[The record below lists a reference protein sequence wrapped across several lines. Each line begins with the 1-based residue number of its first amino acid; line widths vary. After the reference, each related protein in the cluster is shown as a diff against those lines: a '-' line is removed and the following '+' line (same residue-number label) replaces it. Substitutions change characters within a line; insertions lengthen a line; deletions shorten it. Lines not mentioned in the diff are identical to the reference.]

1 MNLGLEGKFAL
12 VTGGSRGIGR
22 SIALSLADEGCNV
35 AICARNQTDIEKT
48 TEEIRAKGIHAIG
61 ICADTTY
68 SLDIKRVVETIEKA
82 WGRLHIL
89 INNVGGG
96 GSWGDVNI
104 EKNSEN
110 MWREVYDKNATAM
123 IRFTTLVLPFMK
135 KEGWGRVVTISSI
148 YGYEAGGDHPWYN
161 MAKAAQISFTKNLS
175 INRVLVGGGITFNT
189 VAPGFIMIPDT
200 GLYKMR
206 EENPEKF
213 QKLISECPLGRFGL
227 PEEVANVVS
236 FLCSDNARLVNGA
249 LVAVDGGQSRGTCY
263 GS

>member
-1 MNLGLEGKFAL
+1 MNLGLKGKFAL

-22 SIALSLADEGCNV
+22 SIALSLAEEGCNV
-35 AICARNQTDIEKT
+35 AICARNMQRVEEVTSELKEKGVRALGIRADATIPTDIKNVL
-48 TEEIRAKGIHAIG
+48 EEIK
-61 ICADTTY
+61 TQ
-68 SLDIKRVVETIEKA
+68 

-96 GSWGDVNI
+96 GSWGNVDI

-110 MWREVYDKNATAM
+110 VWKEVYDKNAAAM

-148 YGYEAGGDHPWYN
+148 YGYEAGGGHPWYN
-161 MAKAAQISFTKNLS
+161 MAKAAQISFMKNLS
-175 INRVLVGGGITFNT
+175 INRVLVGSGITFNT

-227 PEEVANVVS
+227 PEEVASVIS

-249 LVAVDGGQSRGTCY
+249 LVAVDGGQSRGACY